1 VQICIIS
8 HITRVLLCAHSRF
21 LLWWM
26 NIAID
31 HMGEDGRRG
40 RRKGEE
46 GEMGACHSFHLEVS
60 DPASGGYSLPQLFE
74 AYSILLY

>member
-1 VQICIIS
+1 MSLRDQYKQSEDGCADMHYIIS

-40 RRKGEE
+40 R
-46 GEMGACHSFHLEVS
+46 
-60 DPASGGYSLPQLFE
+60 GGNIWKERWEHVIHF
-74 AYSILLY
+74 I